1 MIGNDIVEPRA
12 MRSNRKSEDVAKL
25 VHMDKLFAIV
35 VDSEN
40 FQCTA
45 SKRLNRYVFVL
56 NSLRLEISK
65 KKSVVKNPPLGI
77 R

>member
-1 MIGNDIVEPRA
+1 VIGNDIVEDRA

-45 SKRLNRYVFVL
+45 SKTLNR
-56 NSLRLEISK
+56 
-65 KKSVVKNPPLGI
+65 
-77 R
+77 